1 MVSKLQAWR
10 RLGGAVLVWCL
21 AAAASRGQF
30 TVVKGLF
37 RGPDAV
43 SLTVDRFEEL
53 KDSLPASG
61 VICYLSDIDPSQR
74 NGQRLWY
81 LAEYSLAPLVLR
93 TGIDCEQVVGMFSDR
108 ATAADLIRS
117 SGLEIERRY
126 DANLVLLRRKR
137 P

>member
-1 MVSKLQAWR
+1 VN
-10 RLGGAVLVWCL
+10 
-21 AAAASRGQF
+21 
-30 TVVKGLF
+30 
-37 RGPDAV
+37 
-43 SLTVDRFEEL
+43 RFEEL

-61 VICYLSDIDPSQR
+61 VICYLSDIDPRRQ

-93 TGIDCEQVVGMFSDR
+93 AGADCEQVVGMFSDR

-126 DANLVLLRRKR
+126 DANLILLRRKR